1 MKYSNGSVETTHTI
15 NEFIAQK
22 NQDEISFRN
31 FSTFDLI
38 NGTEYLIKNVIDDY
52 MDELLSIC
60 IDVDLT
66 RDQYVRYKYSPD
78 LLAYDIYGYIQL
90 DYLIMQI
97 NGVIEPRDFNFK
109 KLKLP
114 YASQLS
120 SFLNSDYNS
129 ETIYI
134 EYNRNLMEANQ
145 TVL

>member
-1 MKYSNGSVETTHTI
+1 MFSLANAPETTHTI

-31 FSTFDLI
+31 FSTFDMI

-66 RDQYVRYKYSPD
+66 REQYIRYKYSPD
-78 LLAYDIYGYIQL
+78 LLAYDIYGTTQL
-90 DYLIMQI
+90 DYLIMEI

-120 SFLNSDYNS
+120 SFLNTVYNS
-129 ETIYI
+129 ESVYI
-134 EYNRNLMEANQ
+134 QYNRDLMDTNQ

>member
-1 MKYSNGSVETTHTI
+1 MQYSNGSVETTHTI

-120 SFLNSDYNS
+120 SFLNSVYNS

>member
-1 MKYSNGSVETTHTI
+1 MQYSNGTVETTHTI

-66 RDQYVRYKYSPD
+66 REQYVRYKYSPD

-120 SFLNSDYNS
+120 AFLNSVYNS

>member
-1 MKYSNGSVETTHTI
+1 MQYSNGSVETTHTN

-120 SFLNSDYNS
+120 SFLNSVYNS

>member
-1 MKYSNGSVETTHTI
+1 MQYSNGTVETTHTI

-120 SFLNSDYNS
+120 SFLNSVYNS

>member
-120 SFLNSDYNS
+120 SFLNSVYNS

>member
-1 MKYSNGSVETTHTI
+1 MQYSDGTAETTHTI

-22 NQDEISFRN
+22 DQDEISFRN

-66 RDQYVRYKYSPD
+66 REQYVRYKYSPD
-78 LLAYDIYGYIQL
+78 LLAYDIYGSTQL

-120 SFLNSDYNS
+120 AFLNSVYNS
-129 ETIYI
+129 ETTYLQ
-134 EYNRNLMEANQ
+134 YNRDLMLTNQ

>member
-1 MKYSNGSVETTHTI
+1 MQYSNGTAETTHTI

-66 RDQYVRYKYSPD
+66 REQYVRYKYSPD

-97 NGVIEPRDFNFK
+97 NGVIEPRDFDFK

-120 SFLNSDYNS
+120 AFLNSVYNS
-129 ETIYI
+129 ETTYI